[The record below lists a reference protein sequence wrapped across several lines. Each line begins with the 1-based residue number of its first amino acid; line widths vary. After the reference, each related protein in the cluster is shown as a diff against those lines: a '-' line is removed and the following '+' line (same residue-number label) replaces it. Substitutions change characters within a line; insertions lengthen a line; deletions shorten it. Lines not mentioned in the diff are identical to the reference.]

1 MDKVSY
7 RVALLL
13 NKYFNSI
20 TYISFFFNR
29 RFKEHW
35 VLHHLDIYREYRKG
49 ADLAAFQ
56 RRYEQQTQNQAN
68 NEVVYNVTIS
78 VTQLDVLHHIT
89 RKVINNQSFTQL
101 TDVDLN
107 AFDNIIAK
115 GGIVYEKLN

>member
-1 MDKVSY
+1 
-7 RVALLL
+7 
-13 NKYFNSI
+13 
-20 TYISFFFNR
+20 
-29 RFKEHW
+29 
-35 VLHHLDIYREYRKG
+35 
-49 ADLAAFQ
+49 LAAFQ